1 MTAPHVRTIEQDV
14 PAVATA
20 TSTNTTAL
28 EAQFQ
33 GTVTAVTYVPSAAIT
48 GAATNNRTVAL
59 VNKGASGSGST
70 TIATLTFA
78 SGTNASANVETAV
91 TLSGTAANLVV
102 AAGDVLQWQST
113 ANGTGLA
120 DPGGLARVTLSRTST
135 QFP

>member
-1 MTAPHVRTIEQDV
+1 M
-14 PAVATA
+14 ATA
-20 TSTNTTAL
+20 SSQNTVAM

-33 GTVTAVTYVPSAAIT
+33 GTVTGVTYVPSAAIT

-59 VNKGASGSGST
+59 VNKGAAGSGST
-70 TIATLTFA
+70 SIASLTFA

-91 TLSGTAANLVV
+91 TLSGTAANLNV

-120 DPGGLARVTLSRTST
+120 DPGGLVRVTISRTSA
-135 QFP
+135 QWP